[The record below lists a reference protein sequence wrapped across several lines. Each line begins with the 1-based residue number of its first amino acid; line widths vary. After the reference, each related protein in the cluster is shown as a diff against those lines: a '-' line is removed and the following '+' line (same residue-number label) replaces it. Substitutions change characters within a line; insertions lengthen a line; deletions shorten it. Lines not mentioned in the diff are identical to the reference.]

1 MLYTDNPLVISYSS
15 CPVGFYHKKKEGVL
29 GRPLEPATQTIMLV
43 ISISSLLLVVTTA
56 VTANI
61 SATKDK
67 PPHIVVLV
75 ADDMGW
81 NDVSWHNSQ
90 VELRSYYQCGV
101 NIGGQQRIKPFLVL
115 VNVMFT
121 LKPLY
126 LPGVDAAP
134 CGSC

>member
-1 MLYTDNPLVISYSS
+1 M
-15 CPVGFYHKKKEGVL
+15 
-29 GRPLEPATQTIMLV
+29 V

-56 VTANI
+56 VNADI

-90 VELRSYYQCGV
+90 VELRSHYLSLILVGE
-101 NIGGQQRIKPFLVL
+101 QQRIDLFW
-115 VNVMFT
+115 
-121 LKPLY
+121 
-126 LPGVDAAP
+126 
-134 CGSC
+134 S

>member
-1 MLYTDNPLVISYSS
+1 MYTDNPLVISYSS

-43 ISISSLLLVVTTA
+43 ISISSLLLVVTTT
-56 VTANI
+56 VNANI

-81 NDVSWHNSQ
+81 NDVSWHLS
-90 VELRSYYQCGV
+90 L
-101 NIGGQQRIKPFLVL
+101 IHI
-115 VNVMFT
+115 
-121 LKPLY
+121 
-126 LPGVDAAP
+126 
-134 CGSC
+134 

>member
-1 MLYTDNPLVISYSS
+1 
-15 CPVGFYHKKKEGVL
+15 
-29 GRPLEPATQTIMLV
+29 MLV
-43 ISISSLLLVVTTA
+43 ICSLLLVVTTA
-56 VTANI
+56 VNANI

-101 NIGGQQRIKPFLVL
+101 NIGGQQRIKP
-115 VNVMFT
+115 VNVMLT
-121 LKPLY
+121 L
-126 LPGVDAAP
+126 
-134 CGSC
+134 

>member
-15 CPVGFYHKKKEGVL
+15 CPVDFYHKKKEGVL

-90 VELRSYYQCGV
+90 VELRSHYQC
-101 NIGGQQRIKPFLVL
+101 RWFWL
-115 VNVMFT
+115 VNSRGSTFFGLSQCYAHT
-121 LKPLY
+121 LAPLF
-126 LPGVDAAP
+126 AR
-134 CGSC
+134 C

>member
-1 MLYTDNPLVISYSS
+1 
-15 CPVGFYHKKKEGVL
+15 
-29 GRPLEPATQTIMLV
+29 MLV

-90 VELRSYYQCGV
+90 VELRSHYQC
-101 NIGGQQRIKPFLVL
+101 RWFWL
-115 VNVMFT
+115 VNSRGSTFFGLSQYYAHT
-121 LKPLY
+121 L
-126 LPGVDAAP
+126 AP
-134 CGSC
+134 IFARC

>member
-1 MLYTDNPLVISYSS
+1 
-15 CPVGFYHKKKEGVL
+15 
-29 GRPLEPATQTIMLV
+29 MLV
-43 ISISSLLLVVTTA
+43 ISMSYLLLVVTTA

-90 VELRSYYQCGV
+90 VYLRSYYQSRWCW
-101 NIGGQQRIKPFLVL
+101 L
-115 VNVMFT
+115 VNSRGSTIFGLSQCLDHT
-121 LKPLY
+121 LAPLF
-126 LPGVDAAP
+126 AR
-134 CGSC
+134 C

>member
-1 MLYTDNPLVISYSS
+1 MP
-15 CPVGFYHKKKEGVL
+15 
-29 GRPLEPATQTIMLV
+29 V

-90 VELRSYYQCGV
+90 VELRSYYQC
-101 NIGGQQRIKPFLVL
+101 RRCCL
-115 VNVMFT
+115 VNSRGSTFFGLSQCYAHT
-121 LKPLY
+121 LAPLF
-126 LPGVDAAP
+126 AR
-134 CGSC
+134 C